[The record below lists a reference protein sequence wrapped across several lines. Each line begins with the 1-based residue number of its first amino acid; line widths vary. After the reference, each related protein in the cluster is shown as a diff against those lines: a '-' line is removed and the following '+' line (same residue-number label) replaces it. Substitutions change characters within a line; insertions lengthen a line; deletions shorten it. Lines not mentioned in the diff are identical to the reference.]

1 MKASD
6 YRDLTVEELRLR
18 EEEMRKS
25 LFNLRI
31 RATTKE
37 LENVARIRQEKRE
50 LARLLTVLSAKMKTE
65 KLPA

>member
-1 MKASD
+1 
-6 YRDLTVEELRLR
+6 
-18 EEEMRKS
+18 MRKS

-50 LARLLTVLSAKMKTE
+50 LGGC
-65 KLPA
+65 